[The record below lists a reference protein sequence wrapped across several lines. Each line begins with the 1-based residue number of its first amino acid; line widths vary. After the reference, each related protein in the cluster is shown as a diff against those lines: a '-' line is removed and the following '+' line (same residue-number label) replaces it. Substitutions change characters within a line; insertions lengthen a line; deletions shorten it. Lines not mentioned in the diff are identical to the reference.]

1 MKTYF
6 PCPPAAVSTTFF
18 WIAVLAF
25 ARPAQTPGRVLPYF
39 APPPMARAQAVPKA
53 LPPGAAQTSD
63 NRTMSG
69 LERQMLALVNRDRR
83 DPANAGE
90 THGRAQSLRWN
101 EKLAQVAR
109 EHSRDML
116 RHRYFSHFDQQG
128 RSPFVRINA
137 TGIHWSAL
145 AENIAINQ
153 TVREAEESFMDEPR
167 FQNNH
172 RGNILDPKYT
182 DVGIGIVQA
191 SDGDLYITQ
200 DFAAIAPERG
210 AGSRK

>member
-1 MKTYF
+1 MFTGLF
-6 PCPPAAVSTTFF
+6 L
-18 WIAVLAF
+18 IAVLAL
-25 ARPAQTPGRVLPYF
+25 ALPAAQMSRSSRRSI
-39 APPPMARAQAVPKA
+39 APPQVAQGQAGPEAVPA
-53 LPPGAAQTSD
+53 GAAQSSGASGMSD
-63 NRTMSG
+63 
-69 LERQMLALVNRDRR
+69 LEEQMLALVNRDRR
-83 DPANAGE
+83 NPANANE
-90 THGRAQSLRWN
+90 THGRAQPLRWN
-101 EKLAQVAR
+101 EKLAEVAR
-109 EHSRDML
+109 AHSRDML
-116 RHRYFSHFDQQG
+116 QHRYFSHFDQQS

-191 SDGDLYITQ
+191 PDGNLYITQ
-200 DFAAIAPERG
+200 DFAAISPERG
-210 AGSRK
+210 ASNRR